1 VSPINWDARRI
12 AGSFL
17 VLGFGLLMVAALLF
31 TLGDAS
37 LSEWQST
44 ALQGGLIVTL
54 LGLAT
59 LELALHAAG
68 QQVLGRLGAIAFLI
82 GIVPWLVAETMGTF
96 VFELERNYVV
106 LACLS
111 VVAYGWAMLR
121 AGLLPVMVGWAA
133 IAWAL
138 AWGTLYLNRVVEA
151 PLGPNLAIVVF
162 GLFLLLRPVQARGP
176 AR

>member
-1 VSPINWDARRI
+1 MKWTESRI
-12 AGSFL
+12 AGSL
-17 VLGFGLLMVAALLF
+17 LILGFGLLMVAAILF

-37 LSEWQST
+37 LSRWQST

-54 LGLAT
+54 LGLAI
-59 LELALHAAG
+59 LELALHEGG

-82 GIVPWLVAETMGTF
+82 GTLPWLVADTMGTF
-96 VFELERNYVV
+96 IVELERNYVM

-111 VVAYGWAMLR
+111 VAAYAWALLR
-121 AGLLPVMVGWAA
+121 AGLLPVLVGWAA

-138 AWGTLYLNRVVEA
+138 AWGMLYLSRVVET
-151 PLGPNLAIVVF
+151 PLGPNLALLVV
-162 GLFLLLRPVQARGP
+162 GLFLLLRPGQSRGP